1 MNTTPKKDSFISA
14 PAKRCLA
21 MLLTAELDGHPVE
34 FHTWRAQNAKKIPLL
49 EELKHHRAIEGN
61 THCAVTFWGLMNTPG
76 RQAGLALTNCERVF
90 MALRKHY
97 PRHPKDAIKL
107 SALARQTKLARG
119 DALQAAGFLSRSPAY
134 LSISTNESD
143 PNILPNEHYVTF
155 KGFEE
160 VKERALDE
168 NRRARTSVLPALLLE
183 QGPEAKLTWNLGASE
198 SKEVRE
204 CWHKAL
210 ERTYSDPEGAITAA
224 RSLLEAACKH
234 VIEESGESSDKH
246 LDLPALYKRAAA
258 LLKFDPRPDVGESL
272 RRVFS
277 GCATAVNGIAELRNQ
292 LGDAHGKG
300 RHSAKP
306 AKRHAEF
313 IVLVSAATSG
323 LLLATLDAQR
333 TP

>member
-1 MNTTPKKDSFISA
+1 
-14 PAKRCLA
+14 LA
-21 MLLTAELDGHPVE
+21 LLLAAELDGHPVE

-49 EELKHHRAIEGN
+49 DELKRHRAIEGD
-61 THCAVTFWGLMNTPG
+61 THCAVTFWGLMSAPG
-76 RQAGLALTNCERVF
+76 KPAALALTNCERVF
-90 MALRKHY
+90 KALRKHY
-97 PRHPKDAIKL
+97 PRHPKDPLKL
-107 SALARQTKLARG
+107 SELARQTKLDG
-119 DALQAAGFLSRSPAY
+119 NDALLSARFLSRSPAY
-134 LSISTNESD
+134 LSISTHEGD
-143 PNILPNEHYVTF
+143 PNLVPNEQYVTL

-160 VKERALDE
+160 VKEMARDE
-168 NRRARTSVLPALLLE
+168 NRRARTSVFPALLAE
-183 QGPEAKLTWNLGASE
+183 QGLETRLTWNLSASE
-198 SKEVRE
+198 SKEVRA

-210 ERTYSDPEGAITAA
+210 ERISRDPEGAITAG

-234 VIEESGESSDKH
+234 VIEEFGESSDKY
-246 LDLPALYKRAAA
+246 LDLPALYKRATA
-258 LLKFDPRPDVGESL
+258 LLKFDPRPDVGEPL

-300 RHSAKP
+300 RHAAKP

-313 IVLVSAATSG
+313 IVLISAAMSG